1 MKLKRLVG
9 MVMMFTLVLSGCTGV
24 PESAEGTFNT
34 HIDKKQLISQRSPGN
49 NETVSLVNSVVE
61 DFLKDYTFGKG
72 LTVADSRKQD
82 IGVSVP
88 VTLSWTCSKKN
99 NGYTVIYT
107 TKEDFSDAVEIE
119 TSEPEVILENLFV
132 ANTYYWQVVTHTQEQ
147 DYYSTVFCF
156 TTKDTPRLISV
167 NGVHNTRDLGGC
179 LTEDGKYRVAQG
191 KIYRGARLEAI
202 TGKGKLRLK
211 ELYNIKTDFDLRD
224 PTDPGATLAGLGS
237 PLGIG
242 EKYIHVNGIGYGP
255 SIASGVE
262 VFRKELL
269 VCMQPENYPMY
280 VHCSAG
286 RDRTGILMFH
296 LGALLGLS
304 KETLLANYELTYLSA
319 TSYPKD
325 DLTGHNKMVG
335 FLESF
340 EKLEGETYQEKAEK
354 FWLSHG
360 ITEEELQTF
369 RNNMLISVDAQ

>member
-1 MKLKRLVG
+1 MKLKRLMGVA
-9 MVMMFTLVLSGCTGV
+9 MMFALILSGCTGAA
-24 PESAEGTFNT
+24 ESAEGTFNT
-34 HIDKKQLISQRSPGN
+34 RVDKKQIISKRSPGN
-49 NETVSLVNSVVE
+49 NETVSLVNSAVE

-72 LTVADSRKQD
+72 LTVADTRKQD
-82 IGVSVP
+82 LGVSVP
-88 VTLSWTCSKKN
+88 VTLSWTCSKEN
-99 NGYTVIYT
+99 SGYTVIYT
-107 TKEDFSDAVEIE
+107 TKADFSDAVKIE

-132 ANTYYWQVVTHTQEQ
+132 ATTYYWQVVTHTQEQ

-167 NGVHNTRDLGGC
+167 DGVHNTRDLGGY

-202 TGKGKLRLK
+202 TGKGQLKLK
-211 ELYNIKTDFDLRD
+211 ELYQIKTDFDLRD
-224 PTDPGATLAGLGS
+224 PADPGASLAGLGS
-237 PLGIG
+237 PLAI
-242 EKYIHVNGIGYGP
+242 EVKYIHVNGIGQRS
-255 SIASGVE
+255 SIAGGVE
-262 VFRKELL
+262 TFRKELL
-269 VCMQPENYPMY
+269 ICMEAENYPMY

-304 KETLLANYELTYLSA
+304 KDTLLADYELTYLSA

-325 DLTGHNKMVG
+325 DPTGHDRMVG

-360 ITEEELQTF
+360 ITEEQLKTF
-369 RNNMLISVDAQ
+369 RANMLVSVEE